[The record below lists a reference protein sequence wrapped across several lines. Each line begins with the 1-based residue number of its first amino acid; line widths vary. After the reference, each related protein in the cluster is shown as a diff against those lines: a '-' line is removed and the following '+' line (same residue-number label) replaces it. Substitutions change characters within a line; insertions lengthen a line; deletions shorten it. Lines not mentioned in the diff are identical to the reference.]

1 MLKYLYKCNDDCRVY
16 LIPAREDSPHYGV
29 LRCRQHGFVKWL
41 SQTQYQELSEIMYG
55 KPARPATEYLF

>member
-1 MLKYLYKCNDDCRVY
+1 MY
-16 LIPAREDSPHYGV
+16 LIHAQDNSPHYAV